1 MTELEKLAAMGPSRV
16 SISLARFGSIRRT
29 AIVLG
34 ISHTALR
41 RYMGKE
47 QIAKPKKRNWTAAR
61 HLQSAP
67 KAGLA
72 VWIREHPSVKL
83 PRNVQAI
90 VKLTGLT
97 QDQIKTYLY
106 QGRLKLKKRLKQLP
120 DLHFKNLT
128 FKTLKGEEIEIHAKD
143 KYKFAIDH
151 WSLNVYIIIGVGN
164 RCLIADL
171 DDFEQRVRKA

>member
-1 MTELEKLAAMGPSRV
+1 M
-16 SISLARFGSIRRT
+16 
-29 AIVLG
+29 
-34 ISHTALR
+34 
-41 RYMGKE
+41 
-47 QIAKPKKRNWTAAR
+47 
-61 HLQSAP
+61 
-67 KAGLA
+67 
-72 VWIREHPSVKL
+72 
-83 PRNVQAI
+83 
-90 VKLTGLT
+90 T

-120 DLHFKNLT
+120 DLHFKHLT
-128 FKTLKGEEIEIHAKD
+128 FRTLKGEEIEIHAKD